1 MGQSKWEM
9 PNDTKAAETQL
20 DFPTI
25 CTERFHQID
34 AEIEKGKR

>member
-1 MGQSKWEM
+1 M

-25 CTERFHQID
+25 CSERFHKND
-34 AEIEKGKR
+34 VEIEKGK